1 MEKTYE
7 TLEPGLQAAMEL
19 LEREA
24 RNEESNSSIADGK
37 DDEVDAK
44 TCAHYAW
51 AYRQAIKLLQEQRSR
66 LSAYPSQCETKR
78 TSERIFVG
86 KSTTTKDQDVG
97 GGLNRNA

>member
-7 TLEPGLQAAMEL
+7 TLEPGLQAAMDL
-19 LEREA
+19 LEWEA

-66 LSAYPSQCETKR
+66 LSAYPSMPVRLSNHLDPLSEAMLTSAIELGNKR
-78 TSERIFVG
+78 EP
-86 KSTTTKDQDVG
+86 
-97 GGLNRNA
+97 